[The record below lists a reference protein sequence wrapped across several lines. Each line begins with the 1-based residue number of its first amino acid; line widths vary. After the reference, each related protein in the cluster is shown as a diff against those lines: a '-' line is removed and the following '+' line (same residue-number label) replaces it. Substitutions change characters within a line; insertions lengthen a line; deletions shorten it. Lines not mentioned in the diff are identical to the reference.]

1 MSPEA
6 TYLLQSLGTVAVFG
20 GVAWLVVSG
29 LRKLGVSA
37 PRGPLEIVAR
47 TPLEGRRAIYLVRV
61 GARRVLVVGAS
72 DAGLSRLGS
81 TTMQELGLARAAA
94 TAESASAPSTES
106 DGAPDGA
113 SDGASEGGTTAE
125 PVAPR
130 RATFGDALSKVLR
143 PVRDDAKRER

>member
-29 LRKLGVSA
+29 LRKLGVST
-37 PRGPLEIVAR
+37 PRGPLQIVAR
-47 TPLEGRRAIYLVRV
+47 TPLDGRRSIYLVRV
-61 GARRVLVVGAS
+61 GARRVIVVGAS

-81 TTMQELGLARAAA
+81 TTMEELGLAPATAADEPRTGPEVVATGENDAPA
-94 TAESASAPSTES
+94 TAEAGS
-106 DGAPDGA
+106 
-113 SDGASEGGTTAE
+113 
-125 PVAPR
+125 PR